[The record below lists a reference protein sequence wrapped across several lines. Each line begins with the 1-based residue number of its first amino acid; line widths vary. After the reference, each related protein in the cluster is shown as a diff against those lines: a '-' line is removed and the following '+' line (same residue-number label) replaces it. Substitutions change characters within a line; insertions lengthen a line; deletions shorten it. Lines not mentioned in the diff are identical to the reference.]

1 MEARKLVV
9 ERCEQ
14 MRQMLASTKE
24 IDCLDLAGNLR
35 QLLADQHRLIDTANV
50 NKVPIR
56 FRVNKLRENPPGLPP
71 PDVPEHRG
79 WA

>member
-14 MRQMLASTKE
+14 MLASKKE

-35 QLLADQHRLIDTANV
+35 QLLADQHRLIDTANATGGFADEV
-50 NKVPIR
+50 SHNGSPNER
-56 FRVNKLRENPPGLPP
+56 KLAPGLAALSA
-71 PDVPEHRG
+71 VSIERL
-79 WA
+79 